1 LIKVLSLFAGVEL
14 LAEVLGLQTA
24 IDEVRLARRT
34 TAVLHIIAASIPAM
48 LLPLTTAADLGSH
61 TPTVLATGSGE

>member
-1 LIKVLSLFAGVEL
+1 VFSLFAGVKL

-24 IDEVRLARRT
+24 IDEVRLPLRT

-48 LLPLTTAADLGSH
+48 LLPLATAADLGSH
-61 TPTVLATGSGE
+61 TSTVLAAGSGE

>member
-1 LIKVLSLFAGVEL
+1 VFSLFAGVKL

-34 TAVLHIIAASIPAM
+34 TAVLHIIATAIPAM

-61 TPTVLATGSGE
+61 TPTILATGSGE